1 MNCIFCNRPAG
12 FLKKYHE
19 DCFSKTQIIMQQ
31 IQEMINQYN
40 RDSISALEAKQQ
52 IVELASS
59 DIRHEN
65 YLLNE
70 IIDKSK
76 ICSNDILIHSEK
88 MVSIWESKNRCTMK
102 RTGLSYARY
111 PEWSESN
118 QLLCNLGTVVFSDKS
133 IYLILDEKTIAYPYK
148 KIIDFGYTE
157 DSKYTYFDV
166 KTASPYPH
174 RFFIRAFDKKDKSS
188 AQNVCIFLKCLS
200 GQ

>member
-1 MNCIFCNRPAG
+1 MKCIFCNQPAG

-19 DCFSKTQIIMQQ
+19 DCFNKTQTIIQK
-31 IQEMINQYN
+31 IEKLINQYN
-40 RDSISALEAKQQ
+40 KDNVNDLEAKQQ
-52 IVELASS
+52 IVKLASS
-59 DIRHEN
+59 DIRYEN

-76 ICSNDILIHSEK
+76 IHSSDILIYNEK

-133 IYLILDEKTIAYPYK
+133 LYLILDEKAIVYPYK
-148 KIIDFGYTE
+148 KIIDVGYTN
-157 DSKYTYFDV
+157 DSKHAYFDV
-166 KTASPYPH
+166 KTSSPYPH
-174 RFFIRAFDKKDKSS
+174 RFFIRAFEKKDKSS
-188 AQNVCIFLKCLS
+188 AQNVCVFLNFLS
-200 GQ
+200 GR